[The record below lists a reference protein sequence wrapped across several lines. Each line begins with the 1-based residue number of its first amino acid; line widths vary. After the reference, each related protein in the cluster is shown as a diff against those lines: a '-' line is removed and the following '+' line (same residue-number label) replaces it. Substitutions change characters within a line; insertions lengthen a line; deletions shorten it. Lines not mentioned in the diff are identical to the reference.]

1 MEGFLN
7 KALINII
14 LCSFAFKLVLKSTH
28 KRLPNKRYTTYNI
41 GEIDSSYWKCLEH
54 VNMKHVR
61 KIGLKSSSKYF
72 LYTLE
77 SYSNLFEW

>member
-1 MEGFLN
+1 MEGFLD

-28 KRLPNKRYTTYNI
+28 KRLPKTTCTI
-41 GEIDSSYWKCLEH
+41 GEIDSSYCKCLEH

-77 SYSNLFEW
+77 SYSNLFE